1 MLKGLGQIANL
12 GNIVKQAQEMNSKMQ
27 ALGDQLK
34 TKKATGVAGGGL
46 VEVDV
51 NGLGEVLTVRL
62 DPDLVAKG
70 DREILEDLLPAA
82 FNAAKE
88 KAKQLH
94 DQAMQEL
101 TGEMNLPGLGDML
114 ESFGQPPKSP

>member
-12 GNIVKQAQEMNSKMQ
+12 GNIVKQAQEVNSKMQ